1 MCLCV
6 YRVGMDNF
14 FMSECVCVCYYYTFR
29 QHTHLESLFFQF
41 YFYFFM
47 YETYF
52 LVHIN
57 VKDFFGFV
65 LFLYTF
71 IHIRVRTEFA
81 CFVMWG
87 FVYNNFFCFFLFCL
101 LLLFVCIF
109 VWISEKIFE
118 SSVLWRIFVWCN
130 YDRYLA
136 LSAYSLFSK
145 LYTLWRQQRNIWILK
160 CEPSPF
166 FIACVWL

>member
-1 MCLCV
+1 MFVCISGRDGQLFYEWV
-6 YRVGMDNF
+6 
-14 FMSECVCVCYYYTFR
+14 CVCVCYYYTFR

-71 IHIRVRTEFA
+71 IYIRVRTEFA

-87 FVYNNFFCFFLFCL
+87 FVYNNFFVSSFFVYYCYLCVYLFEFRKKYLSQVYSGEFLFDVIMTGTWPWVLTLSFLSCTL
-101 LLLFVCIF
+101 CDVNK
-109 VWISEKIFE
+109 ETFE
-118 SSVLWRIFVWCN
+118 
-130 YDRYLA
+130 Y
-136 LSAYSLFSK
+136 
-145 LYTLWRQQRNIWILK
+145 
-160 CEPSPF
+160 
-166 FIACVWL
+166 